1 VEGGDGGSQ
10 SPLHVEGDPVIQ
22 PHMAGGEQVHIA
34 GSKQPEVEGQ
44 HHAYPFA
51 GEGFGLNLLVEI
63 YFSFSLGIRLQ
74 AGNLKKEKKNKEYF
88 TLEV

>member
-1 VEGGDGGSQ
+1 MAPYDNHLLGVVEGGDGGSH

-34 GSKQPEVEGQ
+34 GSKQHEVEGQ

-63 YFSFSLGIRLQ
+63 YFSSDYRL
-74 AGNLKKEKKNKEYF
+74 E
-88 TLEV
+88 T